1 MGKLRS
7 DFKVERLA
15 LETAFLSDIGTTESV
30 LDDLLGEFKL
40 HCRPWYRKA
49 FEWIRVRLDRGESDP
64 VPAETPSDESG
75 GFLVYDDQVDDLAKP
90 ANDSPF
96 YLGAIEATPEK
107 KDLDPTLSPVVRVD
121 LDDQVEDVEQAPAI
135 TDESVAAV
143 SDLVVALADSV
154 DDDQAEDVDPLDKLI
169 NDALAIT
176 DESVAIQVEAI
187 AKSADAAI
195 LALDSIIEP
204 PTVGVPTLNERE
216 EDSDQESA
224 SRSDPRDADR
234 RATPDDALSG
244 DYRIEANAET
254 IAESARSNYN
264 ANLYDPKKILAR
276 LELRLEAARG
286 EVADLFD
293 NQELDRDEKTKRL
306 NDGMEQIEE
315 FEQRIGHQKL
325 IIAGLVP
332 DPNERRRREA
342 NG

>member
-1 MGKLRS
+1 MGHGQKNTNRGNAIAGNTKRARDNREAIEKHRKETDKFRETNASQHLDLERRLRGEIMTVAAVLES
-7 DFKVERLA
+7 LGADFRY
-15 LETAFLSDIGTTESV
+15 SR
-30 LDDLLGEFKL
+30 
-40 HCRPWYRKA
+40 RPWYRKA
-49 FEWIRVRLDRGESDP
+49 NDWIQLRFGGPQILP
-64 VPAETPSDESG
+64 KPSEPI
-75 GFLVYDDQVDDLAKP
+75 DDQVDDVEQALSD
-90 ANDSPF
+90 DSPF

-107 KDLDPTLSPVVRVD
+107 KDPDSTLFPVVRVD
-121 LDDQVEDVEQAPAI
+121 LDDQVEP
-135 TDESVAAV
+135 
-143 SDLVVALADSV
+143 
-154 DDDQAEDVDPLDKLI
+154 DPLDDLI
-169 NDALAIT
+169 NEALAIT
-176 DESVAIQVEAI
+176 EESVAIQVEAI
-187 AKSADAAI
+187 AESADAAI

-216 EDSDQESA
+216 EDSGQESA

-254 IAESARSNYN
+254 IAESVRSNYN

-293 NQELDRDEKTKRL
+293 NQELDRDEKTKLL

-315 FEQRIGHQKL
+315 FEQRIGHQRL